1 MADSPAKPISQRRR
15 IFNKKMGIPTKPE
28 KMLIA
33 QFVADQTQEITPSQ
47 ITGLAK
53 TLRRTKE
60 MVRRLVEEAKESFV
74 ESAVDYVR
82 IHKQATDAALAS
94 GTVAGLEVAV
104 GASQWA
110 MENLSAEGARIIDK
124 AAGKG
129 SGSPVINVG
138 VKIGGMNEQ
147 PVIGVTVND

>member
-1 MADSPAKPISQRRR
+1 
-15 IFNKKMGIPTKPE
+15 
-28 KMLIA
+28 
-33 QFVADQTQEITPSQ
+33 
-47 ITGLAK
+47 
-53 TLRRTKE
+53 
-60 MVRRLVEEAKESFV
+60 MVRKLVEEAKESFV

-110 MENLSAEGARIIDK
+110 MENLSAEGARIIDR

-129 SGSPVINVG
+129 SGGPVINVG

-147 PVIGVTVND
+147 PAIGVTVND